1 MQLDWLRSGW
11 KLKTDGV
18 ILPEERLPAAQT
30 ALMGV
35 QHVVGMFGGTIL
47 VPLLVGFDP
56 NVALLC
62 SGMGT
67 LIYLVAVG
75 GRMPS
80 YLGSSG
86 AFIAV
91 VIAAPAY
98 PGEGA
103 NANIGVA
110 LGGIIAAGV
119 IYTLAGVC
127 VVLAGHH
134 WVERLMPPVVIGTVV
149 AVIGLNL
156 APIAVKAV
164 SSGGLEIVIGLATVL
179 LVALV
184 AVHGSG
190 FSQRI
195 PILIGGATAYLLYT
209 MLANGFALGT
219 PVDFGP
225 VIAADWVGIPKFSA
239 PVFETKAM
247 ILIAPAAIVLI
258 AENLGHLKALS
269 AMMGRNLDAYIGRA
283 FVGDGIATIVAG
295 SAGGIGVTTYAENI
309 GIMGMTKV
317 FSTLVFVA
325 AALFAILLGFCPKFG
340 ALILTIPAPVI
351 GGLSLV
357 LFGLI
362 TATAGRIWVENK
374 VAFSEPENLIIVG
387 ACLVAGAG
395 NLSLEFGGFA
405 LGGVGTASLGAI
417 ILYQLLQRKSPNRT

>member
-1 MQLDWLRSGW
+1 MHVDWLRSGW

-18 ILPEERLPAAQT
+18 ILPEERLPGAQT

-62 SGMGT
+62 SGIGT

-91 VIAAPAY
+91 VIAATAY

-119 IYTLAGVC
+119 IYALAGVC

-164 SSGGLEIVIGLATVL
+164 SSGGLETIIGLTTVL
-179 LVALV
+179 LVAVV
-184 AVHGSG
+184 AVHGTG
-190 FSQRI
+190 FWQRI
-195 PILIGGATAYLLYT
+195 PILIGGAAAYLLYT
-209 MLANGFALGT
+209 VLANGLGLGT

-225 VIAADWVGIPKFSA
+225 VIAADWVGLPNFSE
-239 PVFETKAM
+239 PVFETRAM

-269 AMMGRNLDAYIGRA
+269 AMMGRNLDPYIGRA
-283 FVGDGIATIVAG
+283 FLGDGIATVVAG
-295 SAGGIGVTTYAENI
+295 SVGGIGVTTYAENI

-340 ALILTIPAPVI
+340 ALILTIPAPLI

-417 ILYQLLQRKSPNRT
+417 ILYQLLRRKSRNQT